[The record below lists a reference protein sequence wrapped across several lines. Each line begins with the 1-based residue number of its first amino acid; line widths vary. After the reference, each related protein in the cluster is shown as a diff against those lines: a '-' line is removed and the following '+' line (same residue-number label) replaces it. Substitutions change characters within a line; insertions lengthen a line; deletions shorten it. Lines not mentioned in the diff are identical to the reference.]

1 MELRYGLQEIKY
13 KVANTVYEIIGTLR
27 DATLHILTVSL
38 HYGQSISNM
47 KIFRKIR
54 QRLLTESKFSRYL
67 IYAIGEII
75 LVVIGILIALA
86 INNHNEENKN
96 IEQEQVILKQL
107 KTDYKANL
115 LQLENKI
122 EMRRKLITESL
133 TVLDIISKD
142 ISISQDSLS
151 MIFATFFMD
160 PTFDP
165 IENDLMNLEN
175 IKLIRNDSLKQL
187 LSHWTSDFKA
197 YSESE
202 QIQHDH
208 YISEIIPFMKEVGIM
223 RNANH
228 VFWKAQELRMGFLDK
243 GKNDKILTIGKST
256 KEIDVQSILKDSRLE
271 GLATFIFTFSQVCN
285 LEGQTLKEKMQ
296 KTIEMLENEME

>member
-1 MELRYGLQEIKY
+1 
-13 KVANTVYEIIGTLR
+13 
-27 DATLHILTVSL
+27 
-38 HYGQSISNM
+38 M

-54 QRLLTESKFSRYL
+54 QKLLTESKFSKYL
-67 IYAIGEII
+67 IYAVGEII

-122 EMRRKLITESL
+122 EMRRKLISESL
-133 TVLDIISKD
+133 AILNITSKD
-142 ISISQDSLS
+142 ITINQDSLS

-187 LSHWTSDFKA
+187 LSHWSSDFKA

-228 VFWKAQELRMGFLDK
+228 VFWKAQEFRMGFLDK
-243 GKNDKILTIGKST
+243 GKSDKILTIGKSP
-256 KEIDVQSILKDSRLE
+256 KEIDVQSILKDSRIE
-271 GLATFIFTFSQVCN
+271 GLVTFIFTFSQVCN
-285 LEGQTLKEKMQ
+285 LEGQTLKEKME
-296 KTIEMLENEME
+296 KTIEMLQNEME

>member
-1 MELRYGLQEIKY
+1 MIRF
-13 KVANTVYEIIGTLR
+13 
-27 DATLHILTVSL
+27 
-38 HYGQSISNM
+38 
-47 KIFRKIR
+47 FRKIR
-54 QRLLTESKFSRYL
+54 QQLLTENKFSKYL
-67 IYAIGEII
+67 LYAIGEVV

-86 INNHNEENKN
+86 INNYNENQKN

-107 KTDYKANL
+107 ETDYKANL

-122 EMRRKLITESL
+122 EMRRKLIAESL
-133 TVLDIISKD
+133 NVLEIASKD
-142 ISISQDSLS
+142 IFISKDSLS

-165 IENDLMNLEN
+165 IENDVMNSGN
-175 IKLIRNDSLKQL
+175 SKLIRNDTLKQL
-187 LSHWTSDFKA
+187 LSHWTSDIKA

-228 VFWKAQELRMGFLDK
+228 VFWREQELRMGFLDK
-243 GKNDKILTIGKST
+243 GKNDKILNIGKST
-256 KEIDVQSILKDSRLE
+256 KVIDVQSILKDPRLE
-271 GLATFIFTFSQVCN
+271 GLVTFIFTFSQVCN

-296 KTIEMLENEME
+296 KIIEIIESEIE

>member
-1 MELRYGLQEIKY
+1 MLKGKLGAPKSP
-13 KVANTVYEIIGTLR
+13 TF
-27 DATLHILTVSL
+27 HIRTVSL
-38 HYGQSISNM
+38 HYHQPVTNM

-54 QRLLTESKFSRYL
+54 EKLLTENKFSKYF
-67 IYAIGEII
+67 IYAVGEIV

-86 INNHNEENKN
+86 INKHNEGKKN

-107 KTDYKANL
+107 KTDYQDNL

-133 TVLDIISKD
+133 NVFEITSKNK
-142 ISISQDSLS
+142 SISQDSLS

-175 IKLIRNDSLKQL
+175 IKLIRNDTLKQL
-187 LSHWTSDFKA
+187 LSHWSSDFKA

-202 QIQHDH
+202 KIQHDH

-223 RNANH
+223 RNANN
-228 VFWKAQELRMGFLDK
+228 VFWKAQEFRMGFLDK
-243 GKNDKILTIGKST
+243 GKNDKILTIGKSN
-256 KEIDVQSILKDSRLE
+256 KEIDVQSILNDSRLE
-271 GLATFIFTFSQVCN
+271 GLVTFIFTFSQVCN
-285 LEGQTLKEKMQ
+285 LEGQTLKEKME
-296 KTIEMLENEME
+296 KIIEILETEIE

>member
-1 MELRYGLQEIKY
+1 MIKF
-13 KVANTVYEIIGTLR
+13 
-27 DATLHILTVSL
+27 
-38 HYGQSISNM
+38 
-47 KIFRKIR
+47 FRKIR
-54 QRLLTESKFSRYL
+54 QKMLTENKFNKYL
-67 IYAIGEII
+67 IYAIGEIV

-86 INNHNEENKN
+86 INNNNEENKN

-107 KTDYKANL
+107 KADYKSNL

-122 EMRRKLITESL
+122 EMRRKLISESL
-133 TVLDIISKD
+133 NILDITSKD

-165 IENDLMNLEN
+165 IENDLINLGN

-187 LSHWTSDFKA
+187 LSHWNSDFKA

-202 QIQHDH
+202 KIQHDH

-243 GKNDKILTIGKST
+243 GKSDQILTIGKSP
-256 KEIDVQSILKDSRLE
+256 KEIDVQYILKDSRLE
-271 GLATFIFTFSQVCN
+271 GLVTFIFTFSQVCN

-296 KTIEMLENEME
+296 KTIEILENEIKK

>member
-1 MELRYGLQEIKY
+1 
-13 KVANTVYEIIGTLR
+13 
-27 DATLHILTVSL
+27 
-38 HYGQSISNM
+38 M
-47 KIFRKIR
+47 KFFRKIR
-54 QRLLTESKFSRYL
+54 QKLLTESKFSKYL
-67 IYAIGEII
+67 IYAVGEII

-86 INNHNEENKN
+86 INNNNEENKN

-107 KTDYKANL
+107 KTDYQANL

-122 EMRRKLITESL
+122 EMRRKLISESL
-133 TVLDIISKD
+133 AVLDITSKD

-151 MIFATFFMD
+151 TIFATFFMD

-187 LSHWTSDFKA
+187 LSHWTSDFNA

-243 GKNDKILTIGKST
+243 GKNDEILTIGKST
-256 KEIDVQSILKDSRLE
+256 KEIDVQSILNDPRLE
-271 GLATFIFTFSQVCN
+271 GLVTFIFTFSQVCN
-285 LEGQTLKEKMQ
+285 LEGQTLKKKMQ
-296 KTIEMLENEME
+296 KTIEVLENEME

>member
-1 MELRYGLQEIKY
+1 
-13 KVANTVYEIIGTLR
+13 
-27 DATLHILTVSL
+27 
-38 HYGQSISNM
+38 M

-54 QRLLTESKFSRYL
+54 QKLLSESKFSRYL

-107 KTDYKANL
+107 KTDYKSNL

-142 ISISQDSLS
+142 MTISQDSLS

-202 QIQHDH
+202 KIQHDH

-243 GKNDKILTIGKST
+243 GKNDKILTIGKSN
-256 KEIDVQSILKDSRLE
+256 KEIDVQSIIKDSRLE

>member
-1 MELRYGLQEIKY
+1 MIRF
-13 KVANTVYEIIGTLR
+13 
-27 DATLHILTVSL
+27 
-38 HYGQSISNM
+38 
-47 KIFRKIR
+47 FRKIR
-54 QRLLTESKFSRYL
+54 QQLLTENKFSKYL
-67 IYAIGEII
+67 LYAIGEVV

-86 INNHNEENKN
+86 INSYNENQKN

-107 KTDYKANL
+107 KTDYIANL

-122 EMRRKLITESL
+122 EMRRKLIAESL
-133 TVLDIISKD
+133 NVLEITSKD
-142 ISISQDSLS
+142 IPTGKDSLS

-165 IENDLMNLEN
+165 IDNDVMNSGN
-175 IKLIRNDSLKQL
+175 IKLIRNDTLKQL
-187 LSHWTSDFKA
+187 LSHWTSDIKA

-228 VFWKAQELRMGFLDK
+228 VFWRAQELRMGFLDK
-243 GKNDKILTIGKST
+243 GKNNKILTIGKST
-256 KEIDVQSILKDSRLE
+256 KEIDVQSILKDPRLE
-271 GLATFIFTFSQVCN
+271 GLVTFIFTFSQVCN

-296 KTIEMLENEME
+296 KIIEIIESEIELDSK

>member
-1 MELRYGLQEIKY
+1 
-13 KVANTVYEIIGTLR
+13 
-27 DATLHILTVSL
+27 
-38 HYGQSISNM
+38 M
-47 KIFRKIR
+47 KILRKFR
-54 QRLLTESKFSRYL
+54 QRLLEESKFSKYI
-67 IYAIGEII
+67 IYAIGEIV

-86 INNHNEENKN
+86 INNKNEEHNI
-96 IEQEQVILKQL
+96 IEQEQVILKQIRA
-107 KTDYKANL
+107 DYRSNL
-115 LQLENKI
+115 QQLENKI
-122 EMRRKLITESL
+122 EMRRKLISESL
-133 TVLDIISKD
+133 TILDIISNN

-151 MIFATFFMD
+151 KIFATFFMD

-202 QIQHDH
+202 QIQHEN

-228 VFWKAQELRMGFLDK
+228 VFWKAQELRMGFLDQ
-243 GKNDKILTIGKST
+243 GQNTKILTLGNSPKA
-256 KEIDVQSILKDSRLE
+256 IDVPSILNDHRIE

-285 LEGQTLKEKMQ
+285 LEGETLKNKML
-296 KTIEMLENEME
+296 TTLNMLESEIMD

>member
-1 MELRYGLQEIKY
+1 
-13 KVANTVYEIIGTLR
+13 
-27 DATLHILTVSL
+27 
-38 HYGQSISNM
+38 M
-47 KIFRKIR
+47 KFFRKIR
-54 QRLLTESKFSRYL
+54 QKLLTESKFSKYL
-67 IYAIGEII
+67 IYAVGEII

-86 INNHNEENKN
+86 INNNNEENKN

-107 KTDYKANL
+107 KTDYQANL

-122 EMRRKLITESL
+122 EMRRKLISESL
-133 TVLDIISKD
+133 AVLDITSKD

-151 MIFATFFMD
+151 TIFATFFMD

-187 LSHWTSDFKA
+187 LSHWTSDFNA

-243 GKNDKILTIGKST
+243 GKNDEILTIGKST
-256 KEIDVQSILKDSRLE
+256 KEIEHSYLHFLK
-271 GLATFIFTFSQVCN
+271 FVI
-285 LEGQTLKEKMQ
+285 
-296 KTIEMLENEME
+296 

>member
-1 MELRYGLQEIKY
+1 MIKF
-13 KVANTVYEIIGTLR
+13 
-27 DATLHILTVSL
+27 
-38 HYGQSISNM
+38 
-47 KIFRKIR
+47 FRKIR
-54 QRLLTESKFSRYL
+54 QRLLFENKFSKYL
-67 IYAIGEII
+67 LYAIGEIA

-86 INNHNEENKN
+86 INNYNEKQKN

-133 TVLDIISKD
+133 NVLEITSKD
-142 ISISQDSLS
+142 KTISEDSLS

-165 IENDLMNLEN
+165 IENDVMNSGN
-175 IKLIRNDSLKQL
+175 IKLIRNDTLKQL
-187 LSHWTSDFKA
+187 LSHWTSDIVA
-197 YSESE
+197 YRESE

-223 RNANH
+223 RNSNH

-243 GKNDKILTIGKST
+243 GKNDKILTLGKSPV
-256 KEIDVQSILKDSRLE
+256 EIDVHSILKDPRIE
-271 GLATFIFTFSQVCN
+271 GLVTFIFTFSQVCN

-296 KTIEMLENEME
+296 RIIEITGNEIE

>member
-1 MELRYGLQEIKY
+1 MIKFFR
-13 KVANTVYEIIGTLR
+13 II
-27 DATLHILTVSL
+27 
-38 HYGQSISNM
+38 
-47 KIFRKIR
+47 RK
-54 QRLLTESKFSRYL
+54 RLLTENKFSKYL
-67 IYAIGEII
+67 LYALGEIV

-86 INNHNEENKN
+86 INNQNEQRKE
-96 IEQEQVILKQL
+96 IVQEQVILKQL

-122 EMRRKLITESL
+122 EMRRKLIAESL
-133 TVLDIISKD
+133 NVLNITSKN

-165 IENDLMNLEN
+165 IEIDVMKSGN
-175 IKLIRNDSLKQL
+175 IKLIRNDTLKPL
-187 LSHWTSDFKA
+187 LSHWTSDIMA
-197 YSESE
+197 YKESE
-202 QIQHDH
+202 LIQHEH

-243 GKNDKILTIGKST
+243 GVNDKILTIGKSP
-256 KEIDVQSILKDSRLE
+256 KKIDVQSILKDPRFE
-271 GLATFIFTFSQVCN
+271 GLVTFIFTFSQVCN
-285 LEGQTLKEKMQ
+285 LEGETLKEKMH
-296 KTIEMLENEME
+296 KIIKIIEDEIK

>member
-1 MELRYGLQEIKY
+1 
-13 KVANTVYEIIGTLR
+13 
-27 DATLHILTVSL
+27 
-38 HYGQSISNM
+38 M

-54 QRLLTESKFSRYL
+54 QKLLSESKFSRYL

-142 ISISQDSLS
+142 ITISQDSIS

-202 QIQHDH
+202 QIQNDH

-243 GKNDKILTIGKST
+243 GKNDKILTIGKSP
-256 KEIDVQSILKDSRLE
+256 KEIDVQSIIKDSRLE

>member
-1 MELRYGLQEIKY
+1 
-13 KVANTVYEIIGTLR
+13 
-27 DATLHILTVSL
+27 
-38 HYGQSISNM
+38 M
-47 KIFRKIR
+47 KFFRKIR
-54 QRLLTESKFSRYL
+54 QKFLTENKLSKYL
-67 IYAIGEII
+67 IYAIGEIV

-86 INNHNEENKN
+86 INNYNEKKKN
-96 IEQEQVILKQL
+96 IVQEQVILKQL
-107 KTDYKANL
+107 KTDYEANL

-122 EMRRKLITESL
+122 EMRRKLISESL
-133 TVLDIISKD
+133 NVLEITAKNIPISKD
-142 ISISQDSLS
+142 SLS
-151 MIFATFFMD
+151 TIFATFFMD

-165 IENDLMNLEN
+165 IENDLTSLGN
-175 IKLIRNDSLKQL
+175 IQLIRSDSLKQL
-187 LSHWTSDFKA
+187 LSHWTSDFNA

-228 VFWKAQELRMGFLDK
+228 VFWKAQELRMGFMDQ

-256 KEIDVQSILKDSRLE
+256 KEIDVHSILNDSRLE
-271 GLATFIFTFSQVCN
+271 GLVTFIFTFSQVCN

-296 KTIEMLENEME
+296 RVIDIIDSEIE